1 MKKNRLVKSKERHKF
16 SISLIFLIIHALK
29 KTFQSFM
36 KWMKTLTISSRI
48 YECMIMKNMEDLNA
62 LTGIRRILNFTI
74 MSTTTT
80 KPNHFH
86 YSCCLAIWDP
96 YQEILFILMIS
107 TRSVSLTIRNRKTTL
122 AMSLLYKYCS
132 TLKNSNQKSMENL
145 RWKSMLLWPW
155 LTSMFIIHLWSTT
168 SSNLKF
174 CMTKINFYKSE
185 KQRKQ
190 DSTML
195 MMSLSFNLQYSRISQ
210 QRRTHIFP
218 LLTFSL

>member
-1 MKKNRLVKSKERHKF
+1 
-16 SISLIFLIIHALK
+16 
-29 KTFQSFM
+29 
-36 KWMKTLTISSRI
+36 
-48 YECMIMKNMEDLNA
+48 MKNMEASNA

-74 MSTTTT
+74 MSTITT

-86 YSCCLAIWDP
+86 YSCCLAIWDQ

-107 TRSVSLTIRNRKTTL
+107 MRSVSLTIRNRKTTL
-122 AMSLLYKYCS
+122 AMSLLYRYYS
-132 TLKNSNQKSMENL
+132 TLKNSNQKSTESL

-174 CMTKINFYKSE
+174 CMIKIHFYKLE

-195 MMSLSFNLQYSRISQ
+195 MMSLSFNLQYSRCSQ
-210 QRRTHIFP
+210 QRRPHIFP